1 MGGRVTSSIAKAWLW
16 CRVQTTEAQTGVRW
30 RVTCGIL
37 PQAAWHVSW
46 FNIDY
51 RNAAHYQPTKRAHVT
66 NTQKARSAEASFR
79 GGAGGSTNPPKDL
92 WFHFFLCGVLRSLQ
106 AFDASCD
113 LFMSLDRLRHWQCTT
128 ECLLTIFL
136 FIHKLCLLMLTS
148 EQNFLME
155 SANERHSDRFKITAT
170 GIIRSYQTF
179 QDSNDNRL
187 TRHHG

>member
-79 GGAGGSTNPPKDL
+79 GGGWGIYEPSQGFMISFFSLWCAAFTASFWCQLWLVHVTGQIETLAVHYRVLVDDL
-92 WFHFFLCGVLRSLQ
+92 LVYSQ
-106 AFDASCD
+106 TVSADAYFRAKFPDGKCEWTT
-113 LFMSLDRLRHWQCTT
+113 FWQ
-128 ECLLTIFL
+128 I
-136 FIHKLCLLMLTS
+136 
-148 EQNFLME
+148 
-155 SANERHSDRFKITAT
+155 
-170 GIIRSYQTF
+170 
-179 QDSNDNRL
+179 
-187 TRHHG
+187 